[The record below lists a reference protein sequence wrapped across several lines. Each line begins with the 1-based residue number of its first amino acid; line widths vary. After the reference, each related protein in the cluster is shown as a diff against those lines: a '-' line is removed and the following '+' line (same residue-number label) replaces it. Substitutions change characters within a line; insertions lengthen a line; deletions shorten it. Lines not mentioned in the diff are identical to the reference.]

1 MARIIE
7 RSVAD
12 LEAQLRAARA
22 RLADAQRDLTTLNT
36 RLESFATRYQLMVG
50 QRFEL
55 LKLAKADSPQ
65 RLKENGARAA
75 STSSDGGAARPE
87 RMPGHAEFES
97 FYRDLARRVH
107 PDLTDDPRE
116 RTVRTRI
123 MAELNNAR
131 EALDFDRARQLVT
144 AWELR
149 SDSVEHTAGTDRAEY
164 LVLAI
169 ERVEARFTAVTA
181 DMTRLQNSNLH
192 RLLSVVEAQERAG
205 IDILAETAADLD
217 RQIAEAGSTMLLPS
231 VMRAEATEIRQE
243 PGAAAVPA
251 PLAAPVPTS
260 RAAAW
265 VAALVSLISLGLL
278 ALALGMRPQDASL
291 VITTALPT
299 PSARGQTDGRTT
311 PSPVPYRV
319 MERAL
324 STAGR
329 TTATVRIVVDET
341 RSYAEQVSTMADA
354 ARREIG
360 AQQAVLVLAY
370 RSAGEIGGPFTV
382 GRAFLSADGRGWAG
396 DGTTADGPDDGR
408 VIGSIVV
415 SIGGTIET
423 RPFTARP

>member
-1 MARIIE
+1 VARIIE

-12 LEAQLRAARA
+12 LEAELRAARA

-36 RLESFATRYQLMVG
+36 RLESFATRYQVTVG
-50 QRFEL
+50 HRFEL
-55 LKLAKADSPQ
+55 LKTAKTEAPRRGD
-65 RLKENGARAA
+65 ENDARAA
-75 STSSDGGAARPE
+75 GTNSVDGAARPE

-107 PDLTDDPRE
+107 PDLAEDPRE
-116 RTVRTRI
+116 RTLRTRI

-149 SDSVEHTAGTDRAEY
+149 SDSVGHTAGTDRAAY

-205 IDILAETAADLD
+205 IDLLAETAADLD
-217 RQIAEAGSTMLLPS
+217 RQIAEVRSTMSLPS
-231 VMRAEATEIRQE
+231 VTRADAAEIRQV
-243 PGAAAVPA
+243 PGAVAVLA
-251 PLAAPVPTS
+251 PLGASVPTRRVAS
-260 RAAAW
+260 W
-265 VAALVSLISLGLL
+265 LAALVSVISLGIL
-278 ALALGMRPQDASL
+278 AVAVGTGPQDASL

-299 PSARGQTDGRTT
+299 PSARGQTDARTT
-311 PSPVPYRV
+311 PSPAPYRV
-319 MERAL
+319 IERAL
-324 STAGR
+324 STSGR
-329 TTATVRIVVDET
+329 TTATVRIVVDES
-341 RSYAEQVSTMADA
+341 RSYAEQVSTVTDA

-360 AQQAVLVLAY
+360 GQQAVLILAY
-370 RSAGEIGGPFTV
+370 RSASEIGGPFTV
-382 GRAFLSADGRGWAG
+382 GRAYLSVDGRGWTG
-396 DGTTADGPDDGR
+396 DGATADGPDDGR